1 MEGTLEAFLVFI
13 CRPVIFHSLSENNS
27 LTLLGIKSFV
37 MHHSDKRLGFKS
49 KFGAIA
55 ALAGSAVGLGNIWK
69 FPYVAGTN
77 GGGAFLLIYIFFTI
91 AIGFPVMLAEFS
103 VGRRSQQNAFGT
115 FRTLAPGTPW
125 IFFGLL
131 SILAAS
137 LILSFYGTVS
147 GWTLEYVWLSLNN
160 SFQGQSAD
168 EITNVFNLFI
178 SHPYKAVLWQTGFML
193 LTGAIIMGGVQKGIE
208 RYSKIMMPLLFIIII
223 ALSINS
229 MTLSGSSEGLKF
241 LFYPDF
247 SKLTANSILSALGQA
262 FFSLS
267 VGMGI
272 LLTYASYIPKK
283 DNLAGISLKVIITDT
298 LVAILAGIAILP
310 AVFSFHID
318 PQAGPGL
325 VFLTLPKVFQG
336 LPAGEVWAV
345 LFFILLTFAA
355 LTSAISL
362 LEVPVAYLVEEKKI
376 KRPVATLAATLSITF
391 IGSFNTLSFGPLGNV
406 RIFGMSIFEACDYLC
421 SNILL
426 PLGGILICFFAGW
439 YLDKAALYNEISNG
453 GSLKIRFFKLYT
465 FILKYIAPVCIL
477 LILLNAVGI
486 L

>member
-1 MEGTLEAFLVFI
+1 
-13 CRPVIFHSLSENNS
+13 
-27 LTLLGIKSFV
+27 
-37 MHHSDKRLGFKS
+37 MHHHKRIGFKS
-49 KFGAIA
+49 NFGAIA

-77 GGGAFLLIYIFFTI
+77 GGGAFLIIYILFTI

-103 VGRRSQQNAFGT
+103 LGRRSQQNAFGT
-115 FRTLAPGTPW
+115 FRTLAPGTRW

-131 SILAAS
+131 SIVAAA

-147 GWTLEYVWLSLNN
+147 GWTLEYVWLSLTDA
-160 SFQGQSAD
+160 FEGQSA
-168 EITNVFNLFI
+168 ENINGIFNNFI

-193 LTGAIIMGGVQKGIE
+193 LTGAIVLGGVQKGIE
-208 RYSKIMMPLLFIIII
+208 RYSKIMMPLLLIIII
-223 ALSINS
+223 ALAINS
-229 MTLSGSSEGLKF
+229 MTLEGSAQGLKF

-247 SKLTANSILSALGQA
+247 SALSANGILAALGQA

-283 DNLAGISLKVIITDT
+283 DNLPYTSLKVIITDT
-298 LVAILAGIAILP
+298 LVAILAGMAILP
-310 AVFSFHID
+310 AVFSFHIN
-318 PQAGPGL
+318 PEAGPGL

-336 LPAGEVWAV
+336 LPAGQLWAI

-362 LEVPVAYLVEEKKI
+362 LEVPVAYIVEEKKVT
-376 KRPVATLAATLSITF
+376 RPVATLIATGLITV
-391 IGSFNTLSFGPLGNV
+391 IGSLNTLSFGPLAHV
-406 RIFGMSIFEACDYLC
+406 RIFGLSIFEACDYLC

-426 PLGGILICFFAGW
+426 PIGGILICFFAGW
-439 YLDKAALYNEISNG
+439 YLDKAILYSEISNEG
-453 GSLKIRFFKLYT
+453 KLKIRFFRLYT
-465 FILKYIAPVCIL
+465 FILKYIAPICIV
-477 LILLNAVGI
+477 LILLNVLGI
-486 L
+486 IK

>member
-1 MEGTLEAFLVFI
+1 
-13 CRPVIFHSLSENNS
+13 
-27 LTLLGIKSFV
+27 
-37 MHHSDKRLGFKS
+37 MHHHTRIGFKS
-49 KFGAIA
+49 NFGAIA

-77 GGGAFLLIYIFFTI
+77 GGGAFLIIYIFFAL
-91 AIGFPVMLAEFS
+91 AIGFPVMLTEFS
-103 VGRRSQQNAFGT
+103 LGRRAQQNAFGT
-115 FRTLAPGTPW
+115 FRVLAPGTKW
-125 IFFGLL
+125 FLFGLL
-131 SILAAS
+131 SIFAATM
-137 LILSFYGTVS
+137 ILSFYGTVS
-147 GWTLEYVWLSLNN
+147 GWTLEYVWLSISN
-160 SFQGQSAD
+160 SFKGQSSEDINA
-168 EITNVFNLFI
+168 VFNNFI
-178 SHPYKAVLWQTGFML
+178 SHPYKAVLWQTSFMV

-229 MTLSGSSEGLKF
+229 LTLNESSEGLKF
-241 LFYPDF
+241 LFLPNF
-247 SKLTANSILSALGQA
+247 GALTANSILAALGQA

-283 DNLAGISLKVIITDT
+283 DNLINTSLKVIVTDT

-325 VFLTLPKVFQG
+325 VFLTLPKVFLS
-336 LPAGEVWAV
+336 LPAGQFWSI

-376 KRPVATLAATLSITF
+376 KRPLATLIATVIITF
-391 IGSFNTLSFGPLGNV
+391 IGSFNTLSFGPLKEV
-406 RIFGMSIFEACDYLC
+406 HIFGLSIFEACDYLC

-426 PLGGILICFFAGW
+426 PLGGILICIFAGW
-439 YLDKAALYNEISNG
+439 YLDKAILYSEISNS
-453 GSLKIRFFKLYT
+453 GSLKIRFLKLYT
-465 FILKYIAPVCIL
+465 FILKYIAPVCIFL
-477 LILLNAVGI
+477 VLLNVLGI
-486 L
+486 IK

>member
-1 MEGTLEAFLVFI
+1 
-13 CRPVIFHSLSENNS
+13 
-27 LTLLGIKSFV
+27 
-37 MHHSDKRLGFKS
+37 MHHHKRIGFKS
-49 KFGAIA
+49 NFGAIA

-77 GGGAFLLIYIFFTI
+77 GGGAFLIIYILFTI

-103 VGRRSQQNAFGT
+103 LGRRSQQNAFGT
-115 FRTLAPGTPW
+115 FRTLAPGTRW

-131 SILAAS
+131 SIVAAA

-147 GWTLEYVWLSLNN
+147 GWTLEYVWLSLTDT
-160 SFQGQSAD
+160 FEGQSA
-168 EITNVFNLFI
+168 ENINRIFNNFI

-193 LTGAIIMGGVQKGIE
+193 LTGAIVLGGVQKGIE
-208 RYSKIMMPLLFIIII
+208 RYSKIMMPLLLIIII
-223 ALSINS
+223 ALAINS
-229 MTLSGSSEGLKF
+229 MTLQGSAQGLKF

-247 SKLTANSILSALGQA
+247 SALSANSILAALGQA

-283 DNLAGISLKVIITDT
+283 DNLPYTSLKVIITDT
-298 LVAILAGIAILP
+298 LVAILAGMAILP
-310 AVFSFHID
+310 AVFSFHIN
-318 PQAGPGL
+318 PEAGPGL

-336 LPAGEVWAV
+336 LPAGQLWAI

-362 LEVPVAYLVEEKKI
+362 LEVPVAYIVEEKKLT
-376 KRPVATLAATLSITF
+376 RPVATLIATGLITV
-391 IGSFNTLSFGPLGNV
+391 IGSLNTLSFGPLAQV
-406 RIFGMSIFEACDYLC
+406 RIFGLSIFEACDYLC

-426 PLGGILICFFAGW
+426 PIGGILICFFAGW
-439 YLDKAALYNEISNG
+439 YLDKAILYSEISNEG
-453 GSLKIRFFKLYT
+453 KLKIRFFRLYT
-465 FILKYIAPVCIL
+465 FILKYIAPICIV
-477 LILLNAVGI
+477 LILLNVLGI
-486 L
+486 IK

>member
-1 MEGTLEAFLVFI
+1 
-13 CRPVIFHSLSENNS
+13 
-27 LTLLGIKSFV
+27 
-37 MHHSDKRLGFKS
+37 MHHHHNRIGFKS
-49 KFGAIA
+49 RFGAIA

-77 GGGAFLLIYIFFTI
+77 GGGAFLLVYIFFTL

-103 VGRRSQQNAFGT
+103 LGRRSQQNALGT
-115 FRTLAPGTPW
+115 FKVLAPGTQW
-125 IFFGLL
+125 ILFGFL
-131 SILAAS
+131 SIIAAT

-147 GWTLEYVWLSLNN
+147 GWTLEYVWLSVTNA
-160 SFQGQSAD
+160 FKGQDAESIQA
-168 EITNVFNLFI
+168 VFNNFI
-178 SHPYKAVLWQTGFML
+178 SHPYKAVLWQVGFML

-208 RYSKIMMPLLFIIII
+208 RYSKIMMPLLFIIVI

-229 MTLSGSSEGLKF
+229 LTLSGSSEGLKF
-241 LFYPDF
+241 LFLPKL
-247 SKLTANSILSALGQA
+247 SELTANSVLAALGQA

-272 LLTYASYIPKK
+272 LLTYASYIPKG
-283 DNLAGISLKVIITDT
+283 DNLTSISLKVILTDT
-298 LVAILAGIAILP
+298 LVAILAGVAILP

-325 VFLTLPKVFQG
+325 VFLTLPKVFQN
-336 LPAGEVWAV
+336 LPAGELWAV

-362 LEVPVAYLVEEKKI
+362 LEVPVAYLVEEKKL
-376 KRPVATLAATLSITF
+376 KRPVATLLATLAITF
-391 IGSFNTLSFGPLGNV
+391 IGSFNTLSFGPLKNV
-406 RIFGMSIFEACDYLC
+406 HIFGLSIFEACDYLC

-426 PLGGILICFFAGW
+426 PLGGILVCIFAGW
-439 YLDKAALYNEISNG
+439 YLDKRILYSEVSNNG
-453 GSLKIRFFKLYT
+453 KLKIRFFKIYT

-477 LILLNAVGI
+477 LILLNVMGI
-486 L
+486 IK